1 MDDQKILNSQFK
13 LAEVN
18 EAIKQLSSQL
28 ANAPSFKGFLQDC
41 VLKEL
46 QRLDPEVYASR
57 VFINRRDS
65 ASASAKEPAG
75 VLNDV
80 VMECLLR
87 GHAPVYNA
95 AEYGVYD
102 WRDSTAE
109 EDRHPVL
116 DIVAVGK
123 LITELLLNLPEK
135 YAAVI
140 DRYWAAS
147 QGADATGRPLSTR
160 KSILRTLYVRLFWR
174 ELAVMAAEGGLTPD
188 DEKQVNELSSP
199 LLPSAFYGVS
209 VQLHKGGFAA
219 LASTFV
225 MRLDGQSLGAI
236 IPATDSAVIL
246 YTPSRGVEKF
256 ATSRALHEA
265 LKKRLSEPD
274 QRAELLK
281 GLSSDDVDQV
291 SNSPDIRYS
300 RIDEDVFSACINAA
314 LKKQRANIVGQLR
327 EMNGSRSDNEKTV
340 QAIGS
345 MLHLEEMTKD
355 AKGRAAVFIKLMS
368 RNARPE
374 WLKESYETNQ
384 EIYASLEQVLLES
397 EVKLHEATK
406 VASTFKNYVHGIVE
420 DFISSG
426 TDERIDPDT
435 IFVSVRHTVKLADG
449 KKVEHSERK
458 TLTQAFMYG
467 THDQEGQ
474 YVVVLEEFYNNPRLS
489 PSNIVRAIQSLNLR
503 VAYNMARQRV
513 YSQDH
518 VVESMRERLG
528 RKTALTMFGAI
539 LQKHVTSVAQDI
551 VQRYNFGDPSVETTG
566 IALRA
571 RTKPMKDLMVYR
583 RKSADVNKSTHVL
596 YAPGFPTGQEWFQ
609 FPDLKSLQH
618 QMGRWA
624 FDKEG
629 QTYLREKGYS
639 SEREELEKIYHVEE
653 PSLMLQEWWWSS
665 IQLTQW
671 IEDSPLK
678 GSVQN
683 IISWEA
689 GEVEVATPRWYRDS
703 NVADQLLLNRLNTDF
718 KAIYQISKDNLDIE
732 PFHKFARNLVM
743 KTLNEYLSRSGS
755 HPEIDPDEVWVKFH
769 ADSKISLTNLF
780 IQWQLWR
787 SDISIFE
794 KIFFNSYPFGE
805 RILDLKEHLRKA
817 SFWTFSNQPI
827 AALNAKVINDVIDL
841 MPGEKYIEYLRDKF
855 LRAPDVDLK
864 VSLYRKLKQNEMFR
878 SALTQKM
885 KGQMSQEQFNWL
897 KGLIDGFD
905 RDIPHGGYNTA
916 GGNPGIGVY
925 EFTLEG
931 RKLEGAYVFGRR
943 VNGREEF
950 IIYVPGMSYGG
961 DFFPVEELVARL
973 NGAYNYK
980 SILKL
985 ARLKDQGVI
994 QNKIDSYSSWKSP
1007 PLLSAPVLK
1016 NSYQVKSFKGEY
1028 QSMINRFIADVDYQT
1043 TSPAEA
1049 IWQEAKI
1056 LIDLALDVVSMLIPP
1071 VGVVVSVL
1079 RITHSVVLGII
1090 ASSEGDDKAANAYF
1104 ASAWRAAII
1113 LYIGK
1118 VASVGAPVNAVG
1130 LLSSIKD
1137 IADLV
1142 STVTGVPVGI
1152 SYITAVAVPQHDVQ
1166 STTRLIG

>member
-1 MDDQKILNSQFK
+1 MDDQRILNPQFK
-13 LAEVN
+13 LAEVS

-28 ANAPSFKGFLQDC
+28 TSAPSFKGLLQEC

-46 QRLDPEVYASR
+46 QRLDPEVYVSR

-65 ASASAKEPAG
+65 ASASANEPTG

-87 GHAPVYNA
+87 GRAPVYNA

-116 DIVAVGK
+116 DIVTVGK

-135 YAAVI
+135 YAVVI
-140 DRYWAAS
+140 DRYWSAS
-147 QGADATGRPLSTR
+147 QGSDATGRPLSTR
-160 KSILRTLYVRLFWR
+160 KSKLRTLYVTLFWR

-188 DEKQVNELSSP
+188 DEKKVNELASP

-209 VQLHKGGFAA
+209 VQLHEGGFAA

-236 IPATDSAVIL
+236 IPTTDSAVIL

-256 ATSRALHEA
+256 VTSRALHEA
-265 LKKRLSEPD
+265 LKKRLSEPPH
-274 QRAELLK
+274 RAELLK

-300 RIDEDVFSACINAA
+300 RIDEDVFSAGINAA
-314 LKKQRANIVGQLR
+314 LKKQMANIVGQLR

-340 QAIGS
+340 QEIGS

-355 AKGRAAVFIKLMS
+355 AKGRAAVFIKLIS
-368 RNARPE
+368 RNARPG

-384 EIYASLEQVLLES
+384 ELYASLEQRLLES

-406 VASTFKNYVHGIVE
+406 GASTFKNYVHGVVG
-420 DFISSG
+420 DFISPG

-435 IFVSVRHTVKLADG
+435 IFVTVRHTVKLADG

-467 THDQEGQ
+467 AHDQEGQ
-474 YVVVLEEFYNNPRLS
+474 YVVVVEEFYNNPKLS

-539 LQKHVTSVAQDI
+539 LQNHVTSVAQDI
-551 VQRYNFGDPSVETTG
+551 VQRYNFGDPSIEITG
-566 IALRA
+566 IALGA
-571 RTKPMKDLMVYR
+571 RFKPMKDLMVYR
-583 RKSADVNKSTHVL
+583 RKSADVNRSTHVL

-609 FPDLKSLQH
+609 FPDLKSLQ
-618 QMGRWA
+618 QQIGLWA

-629 QTYLREKGYS
+629 QAYLRGKGYS
-639 SEREELEKIYHVEE
+639 SEREELEENYHVEK

-671 IEDSPLK
+671 IEDGLLK

-689 GEVEVATPRWYRDS
+689 DEVEVATPRWYRNS
-703 NVADQLLLNRLNTDF
+703 NVADQLLLNRLNADF
-718 KAIYQISKDNLDIE
+718 KSIYQISKDKLDIE
-732 PFHKFARNLVM
+732 SFHKFARSLVM

-794 KIFFNSYPFGE
+794 KFFFGINPFGG
-805 RILDLKEHLRKA
+805 RFLDLKEQLRSA

-827 AALNAKVINDVIDL
+827 AALNAKVINALIDL
-841 MPGEKYIEYLRDKF
+841 MPGEKYIEYLRAKF
-855 LRAPDVDLK
+855 LSAPDVDLK
-864 VSLYRKLKQNEMFR
+864 VSLYRKLKQNEMLR

-885 KGQMSQEQFNWL
+885 KGEMSQEQFNWL

-905 RDIPHGGYNTA
+905 RDIPRESYIIA
-916 GGNPGIGVY
+916 GGKPGIGVY

-943 VNGREEF
+943 VNGREEL
-950 IIYVPGMSYGG
+950 IIYIPDTPDGK
-961 DFFPVEELVARL
+961 DFFPVEALAARL
-973 NGAYNYK
+973 K
-980 SILKL
+980 SWRYGQHILKL
-985 ARLKDQGVI
+985 ARLEHRNVI
-994 QNKIDSYSSWKSP
+994 ENKISRYSHWSGPIS
-1007 PLLSAPVLK
+1007 STPVLE
-1016 NSYQVKSFKGEY
+1016 NSYPVLAFKQEY
-1028 QSMINRFIADVDYQT
+1028 WSMIGRFIADVDYQT

-1056 LIDLALDVVSMLIPP
+1056 LIDLALDVVSLLIPP
-1071 VGVVVSVL
+1071 VGIVVSML
-1079 RITHSVVLGII
+1079 RITHSVVLGIV
-1090 ASSEGDDKAANAYF
+1090 ASSEGNDKAANAHF
-1104 ASAWRAAII
+1104 ATAWRGAIT
-1113 LYIGK
+1113 LYIGT

-1130 LLSSIKD
+1130 LLSRIKD
-1137 IADLV
+1137 ITDLV

-1152 SYITAVAVPQHDVQ
+1152 SYITAVAVPQYDVQ

>member
-1 MDDQKILNSQFK
+1 MDDQKILSSQFK
-13 LAEVN
+13 LAEVS

-28 ANAPSFKGFLQDC
+28 ANAPSFKGLLQEC

-46 QRLDPEVYASR
+46 QQLDSEVYVSR

-65 ASASAKEPAG
+65 ASASANEPTG

-87 GHAPVYNA
+87 GRAPVYNA

-116 DIVAVGK
+116 DIVTIGK
-123 LITELLLNLPEK
+123 LIAELLLNLPEK

-140 DRYWAAS
+140 DGYWSAS
-147 QGADATGRPLSTR
+147 QGSDATGRPLSTR

-188 DEKQVNELSSP
+188 DEKKVNELASP

-236 IPATDSAVIL
+236 IPATDSAVIV

-274 QRAELLK
+274 HRAELLK

-300 RIDEDVFSACINAA
+300 RIDEDVFSAGINAA
-314 LKKQRANIVGQLR
+314 LKKQRANIVRQLR
-327 EMNGSRSDNEKTV
+327 EMNGSRWDNEKSV
-340 QAIGS
+340 QEIGS

-355 AKGRAAVFIKLMS
+355 AKGRAAVFIKLIS
-368 RNARPE
+368 RNARPG

-384 EIYASLEQVLLES
+384 EIYASLEQRLLES

-406 VASTFKNYVHGIVE
+406 GASTFKNYVHGVVG
-420 DFISSG
+420 DFISPG

-435 IFVSVRHTVKLADG
+435 IFVTVRHTVKLADG

-467 THDQEGQ
+467 AHDQEGQ
-474 YVVVLEEFYNNPRLS
+474 YVVAVEEFYNNPRLS
-489 PSNIVRAIQSLNLR
+489 PSNIAQAIQSLNLR
-503 VAYNMARQRV
+503 VEFNMARQRV

-518 VVESMRERLG
+518 VVELMRERLG

-539 LQKHVTSVAQDI
+539 LQNHVTSVAQDI
-551 VQRYNFGDPSVETTG
+551 VQRFNFGDPSIETTG
-566 IALRA
+566 ISLKA
-571 RTKPMKDLMVYR
+571 RFKPMKDLMVYR
-583 RKSADVNKSTHVL
+583 RKSADVNRSTHVL
-596 YAPGFPTGQEWFQ
+596 YAPDFPTGQEWSQ
-609 FPDLKSLQH
+609 FPDLKSLQ
-618 QMGRWA
+618 QQIGRWA
-624 FDKEG
+624 FDKKG
-629 QTYLREKGYS
+629 QTYLRGKGYS

-678 GSVQN
+678 GSIQN
-683 IISWEA
+683 VISWEA
-689 GEVEVATPRWYRDS
+689 DEVEVATPWWYRNS
-703 NVADQLLLNRLNTDF
+703 NVADQLLLNRLNADF
-718 KAIYQISKDNLDIE
+718 KAIYQISKDKLDIE
-732 PFHKFARNLVM
+732 PFHKFARSLVM
-743 KTLNEYLSRSGS
+743 KTLNEYLSRTGS
-755 HPEIDPDEVWVKFH
+755 NPQIDPDEVFVKFH
-769 ADSKISLTNLF
+769 GVSKISLTNLF
-780 IQWQLWR
+780 IQWQLWPK
-787 SDISIFE
+787 SGSAVGTGIDYIF
-794 KIFFNSYPFGE
+794 NGDGSTPA
-805 RILDLKEHLRKA
+805 H
-817 SFWTFSNQPI
+817 FWTFTNQSI
-827 AALNAKVINDVIDL
+827 QRLNGRVVDALIRL
-841 MPGEKYIEYLRDKF
+841 MPGEKYIEYLRAKF
-855 LRAPDVDLK
+855 LHAPDVDLK

-885 KGQMSQEQFNWL
+885 KGEMSQEQSNWL
-897 KGLIDGFD
+897 KGLIDGFY
-905 RDIPHGGYNTA
+905 RDILREGNIVA
-916 GGNPGIGVY
+916 GGKPGIGVY

-931 RKLEGAYVFGRR
+931 RKLEGAYVFGRK
-943 VNGREEF
+943 VNGHDEF
-950 IIYVPGMSYGG
+950 IIYIPDTPDGE
-961 DFFPVEELVARL
+961 DFFPVNKLAARL
-973 NGAYNYK
+973 KDLRYCQH
-980 SILKL
+980 ILKL
-985 ARLKDQGVI
+985 ARLEDRNAI
-994 QNKIDSYSSWKSP
+994 ENKISRYSHSKDPIS
-1007 PLLSAPVLK
+1007 STPVLE
-1016 NSYQVKSFKGEY
+1016 NSYPVLTFKQEY
-1028 QSMINRFIADVDYQT
+1028 GSMIGRFIADVDYQT
-1043 TSPAEA
+1043 TSPAEL

-1056 LIDLALDVVSMLIPP
+1056 LIDLALDVVSLLIPP
-1071 VGVVVSVL
+1071 VGIVVSVL
-1079 RITHSVVLGII
+1079 RITHSVVLGIV
-1090 ASSEGDDKAANAYF
+1090 ASSEGDDKAANAHF
-1104 ASAWRAAII
+1104 ATAWRAAII

-1137 IADLV
+1137 IADLL
-1142 STVTGVPVGI
+1142 STITGVPVGI